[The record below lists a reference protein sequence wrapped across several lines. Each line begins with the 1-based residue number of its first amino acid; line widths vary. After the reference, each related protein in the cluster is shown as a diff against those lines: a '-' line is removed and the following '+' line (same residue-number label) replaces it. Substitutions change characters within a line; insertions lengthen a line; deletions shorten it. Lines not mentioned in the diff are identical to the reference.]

1 MNIFSRVMD
10 IVNANVTVLLEKA
23 EDPEKMIRLMIKE
36 MEDTIVELKTSCA
49 STMAQEKRLTKKSL
63 DLKASIK
70 RWESR
75 AILAIEHE
83 REDLAKEAL
92 FEKKKAQDE
101 EDKTQRELY
110 NAMEYIKH
118 KKADIATIETKLV
131 NARNKYK
138 SIKEQK
144 AREAQEAKDHIYES
158 PYEDKYDWSEN
169 YDRMNINGEFKKE
182 NTDKK
187 FEDLEKMSEIE
198 KELEELKN
206 KLRK

>member
-49 STMAQEKRLTKKSL
+49 STMAQEKRFSRKSKEL
-63 DLKASIK
+63 NDSIK

-92 FEKKKAQDE
+92 FEKKKAQVE
-101 EDKTQRELY
+101 LDKTQRELL
-110 NAMEYIKH
+110 NAQEYIEQ
-118 KKADIATIETKLV
+118 KKADIATIETKLT

-144 AREAQEAKDHIYES
+144 AQEEKDASYTIDNE
-158 PYEDKYDWSEN
+158 PKYDWSEN

-182 NTDKK
+182 NTNKK
-187 FEDLEKMSEIE
+187 FENLEKMSEIE
-198 KELEELKN
+198 KELEELKK

>member
-49 STMAQEKRLTKKSL
+49 STMAQEKRLTRKATEL
-63 DLKASIK
+63 NASIK

-75 AILAIEHE
+75 AILAIGHE

-92 FEKKKAQDE
+92 FEKKKSQIE
-101 EDKTQRELY
+101 LDKTQRELL
-110 NAMEYIKH
+110 NAQEYIEQ
-118 KKADIATIETKLV
+118 KKTDIATIETKLT

-138 SIKEQK
+138 HIKEQK
-144 AREAQEAKDHIYES
+144 AQAEKDSSYTYHNE
-158 PYEDKYDWSEN
+158 PKYDWSEN
-169 YDRMNINGEFKKE
+169 YDRMNINGEFKKDTT
-182 NTDKK
+182 NKK
-187 FEDLEKMSEIE
+187 FENLEKMSEIE